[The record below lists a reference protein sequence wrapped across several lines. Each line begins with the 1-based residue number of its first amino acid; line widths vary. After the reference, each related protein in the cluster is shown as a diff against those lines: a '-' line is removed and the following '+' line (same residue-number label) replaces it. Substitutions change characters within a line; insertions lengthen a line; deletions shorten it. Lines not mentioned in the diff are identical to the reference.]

1 MDKKMKAARESLFL
15 EKEIFPIA
23 LVFIFLLGTI
33 SPLFSESV
41 ILIHSNDTH
50 GTYKSYKVKAD
61 NRERL
66 VGGMEAASH
75 YINEIRAKEKNVL
88 VIETGDM
95 LTGTLAADIK
105 YKDVSGG
112 AMIEFLNRVG
122 YDVWSYGNHDFDKGQ
137 QNAVRLRKL
146 AKFPT
151 LMSNIVFENNKK
163 LFPAEPFHIF
173 TLGKLK
179 VGVIAVMEENFLT
192 EVRREAVEGLD
203 VLPMV
208 PTLNSYIPK
217 LDKKTDLVVVIA
229 HCSFEE
235 AERIAR
241 SVAGI
246 DAILVASNDGKFDKV
261 NGVLV
266 QSTWGYQQTLGYLK
280 LEVKKHRVTSY
291 EEKLIWLWA
300 DVDLKPSPQVS
311 AFVKEVDDSIGIE
324 FAKVIGE
331 AKADL
336 NRSDY
341 PKENSQVESRLG
353 DWITDVMRWKTW
365 AQVGLQNNGAIRADI
380 KAGPVR
386 KSDVFDVSPFH
397 NTLVVFRLTGQQIKD
412 ALEYD
417 VERGWDRLQ
426 VSGLRYR
433 YYPKGAR
440 PYGKRVDY
448 IEADG
453 EVLENHGTLLQPQKL
468 YTVVSND
475 YLVGHAEDKYFGFPL
490 AETKDTGFSLNQTLM
505 EWLEKYKILDYKI
518 QDRIVEI
525 K

>member
-1 MDKKMKAARESLFL
+1 MKAARESLL
-15 EKEIFPIA
+15 VWKEIFPIA
-23 LVFIFLLGTI
+23 VMFIFLLGI
-33 SPLFSESV
+33 VSPLFSESV
-41 ILIHSNDTH
+41 TLIHSNDTH
-50 GTYKSYKVKAD
+50 GTYKPYKLKKD
-61 NRERL
+61 HGERL
-66 VGGMEAASH
+66 VGGMEALSH

-88 VIETGDM
+88 VIETGDV
-95 LTGTLAADIK
+95 LTGTLASDIK
-105 YKDVSGG
+105 YKGAVGG
-112 AMIEFLNRVG
+112 ALVEFLNRVG
-122 YDVWSYGNHDFDKGQ
+122 YDVWSYGNHEFDKGQ
-137 QNAVRLRKL
+137 QNVARLKKL

-151 LMSNIVFENNKK
+151 LMSNIVFKKNKK

-173 TLGKLK
+173 SLGKLK

-192 EVRREAVEGLD
+192 EVRKEAVEGLD
-203 VLPMV
+203 VLPIV
-208 PTLNSYIPK
+208 PTLNSYVPK

-229 HCSFEE
+229 HSSFEE

-246 DAILVASNDGKFDKV
+246 DAILVASNDGRFNKV

-266 QSTWGYQQTLGYLK
+266 QSTWGYQQTLGYMK
-280 LEVKKHRVTSY
+280 LEVEKHRVASY

-311 AFVKEVDDSIGIE
+311 ALVKEVDDSIGIE

-331 AKADL
+331 AKADF

-341 PKENSQVESRLG
+341 PRGNSSVESQLG

-365 AQVGLQNNGAIRADI
+365 AQIGLHNNGAIRADI
-380 KAGPVR
+380 KAGPVT
-386 KSDVFDVSPFH
+386 KSDVFDVSPFY

-448 IEADG
+448 IEVDG
-453 EVLENHGTLLQPQKL
+453 EVLENHGNVLQPQKL

-475 YLVGHAEDKYFGFPL
+475 YLVGHAQDKYFGFPL
-490 AETKDTGFSLNQTLM
+490 AETRDTGISLNETLM
-505 EWLEKYKILDYKI
+505 EWLEKYRILDYKL

>member
-1 MDKKMKAARESLFL
+1 MDKKMRVRKKNLPL
-15 EKEIFPIA
+15 KEIFPIA
-23 LVFIFLLGTI
+23 LLFIFLLGII
-33 SPLFSESV
+33 SPLLSESV
-41 ILIHSNDTH
+41 TLIHSNDTH
-50 GTYKSYKVKAD
+50 GNYKPYKVKTD
-61 NRERL
+61 NGERL

-88 VIETGDM
+88 VIETGDL
-95 LTGTLAADIK
+95 LTGTLASDIK
-105 YKDVSGG
+105 YKDVTGG
-112 AMIEFLNRVG
+112 SMVEFLNRVG

-137 QNAVRLRKL
+137 KNAARLKKL

-151 LMSNIVFENNKK
+151 VMSNIVFKNNKK
-163 LFPAEPFHIF
+163 LFPGEPFHIF
-173 TLGKLK
+173 SLGKLK

-192 EVRREAVEGLD
+192 EVQKESVEGLD

-217 LDKKTDLVVVIA
+217 LDKKTDLVAVIA
-229 HCSFEE
+229 HTSFEE

-241 SVAGI
+241 SVSGI
-246 DAILVASNDGKFDKV
+246 DAILVASNDGKFNKI
-261 NGVLV
+261 NGVLTH
-266 QSTWGYQQTLGYLK
+266 STLGYQKTLGYLK
-280 LEVKKHRVTSY
+280 LEVEKHRVTSY
-291 EEKLIWLWA
+291 EDKLIWLWA
-300 DVDLKPSPQVS
+300 DVDLKPSPKVS
-311 AFVKEVDDSIGIE
+311 AFVKEVDDAVGME

-336 NRSDY
+336 SRSDY
-341 PKENSQVESRLG
+341 PKESSQVESRLG

-365 AQVGLQNNGAIRADI
+365 AQIGLHNSGAIRADI
-380 KAGPVR
+380 KAGSVR

-426 VSGLRYR
+426 VSGIKYR
-433 YYPKGAR
+433 YFPKGVR

-448 IEADG
+448 IEVDG
-453 EVLENHGTLLQPQKL
+453 EVLEKHGTLLQPQKL

-475 YLVGHAEDKYFGFPL
+475 YLVGHAQDKYFGFPL
-490 AETKDTGFSLNQTLM
+490 AETRDTGFSLNQTLM
-505 EWLEKYKILDYKI
+505 EWLEKYKILDYNL

>member
-1 MDKKMKAARESLFL
+1 MKATRKNMFL
-15 EKEIFPIA
+15 QKELFPIA
-23 LVFIFLLGTI
+23 LVLVFLMCMI

-41 ILIHSNDTH
+41 TLIHSNDTH
-50 GTYKSYKVKAD
+50 GIYKSYKVKTD
-61 NRERL
+61 NGERL
-66 VGGMEAASH
+66 VGGMEAASY
-75 YINEIRAKEKNVL
+75 YISEIRAKEKNVL

-105 YKDVSGG
+105 YKNVTGG
-112 AMIEFLNRVG
+112 VMMEFLNRVG
-122 YDVWSYGNHDFDKGQ
+122 YDVWCYGNHDFDKGQ
-137 QNAVRLRKL
+137 KNAAGLKKL

-151 LMSNIVFENNKK
+151 VMSNIVYKKNKK
-163 LFPAEPFHIF
+163 LFPAKPFHIF

-179 VGVIAVMEENFLT
+179 VGVTAVMEENFLT
-192 EVRREAVEGLD
+192 EVQKEAIEGLD

-208 PTLNSYIPK
+208 PTLNSYIPR
-217 LDKKTDLVVVIA
+217 LDKKADLVVVIA
-229 HCSFEE
+229 HCPYDE
-235 AERIAR
+235 AEKIAR

-246 DAILVASNDGKFDKV
+246 DVVLVASNDGEFKKI
-261 NGVLV
+261 NGVLI
-266 QSTWGYQQTLGYLK
+266 QSTWGYQKTLGYLK
-280 LEVKKHRVTSY
+280 LEVEKRRVASY

-300 DVDLKPSPQVS
+300 DIDLKPSPQVS
-311 AFVKEVDDSIGIE
+311 ALVKEVDDSVGKE

-341 PKENSQVESRLG
+341 PKKNSQVESRLG
-353 DWITDVMRWKTW
+353 DWITDVMCWKTW
-365 AQVGLQNNGAIRADI
+365 AQIGLHNSGAIRADI
-380 KAGPVR
+380 KAGSVR
-386 KSDVFDVSPFH
+386 KSDVFNVSPFH

-412 ALEYD
+412 ILEYD

-440 PYGKRVDY
+440 PYGKRVNY
-448 IEADG
+448 IEVDG
-453 EVLENHGTLLQPQKL
+453 EVLENHGTLLQSQKL

-490 AETKDTGFSLNQTLM
+490 AEIRDTGFSLNQTLM
-505 EWLEKYKILDYKI
+505 EWLEKYRILDYKL

>member
-1 MDKKMKAARESLFL
+1 MKAVRESLFL
-15 EKEIFPIA
+15 GKEIFPIA

-50 GTYKSYKVKAD
+50 GTYKPYMVKTD

-66 VGGMEAASH
+66 VGGMEALSH

-88 VIETGDM
+88 VIETGD
-95 LTGTLAADIK
+95 LETGTLASDIK
-105 YKDVSGG
+105 YKNVFGG
-112 AMIEFLNRVG
+112 ALVEFLNRVG

-137 QNAVRLRKL
+137 QNAARLKKL

-151 LMSNIVFENNKK
+151 LMSNIVLKNNKK

-217 LDKKTDLVVVIA
+217 LNKKTDLVVVIA

-241 SVAGI
+241 SVGGI
-246 DAILVASNDGKFDKV
+246 DAILVASNDGKFNKV

-280 LEVKKHRVTSY
+280 LEVEKHRVTSY

-341 PKENSQVESRLG
+341 PKENSQVESQLG

-365 AQVGLQNNGAIRADI
+365 AQVGLHNNGAIRADI

-433 YYPKGAR
+433 YYPKAAR

-448 IEADG
+448 IEVDG
-453 EVLENHGTLLQPQKL
+453 EVLENYGTLLQPQKL

-475 YLVGHAEDKYFGFPL
+475 YLVGHAEDKYFGFPV
-490 AETKDTGFSLNQTLM
+490 AETKDTGISLSQTLM